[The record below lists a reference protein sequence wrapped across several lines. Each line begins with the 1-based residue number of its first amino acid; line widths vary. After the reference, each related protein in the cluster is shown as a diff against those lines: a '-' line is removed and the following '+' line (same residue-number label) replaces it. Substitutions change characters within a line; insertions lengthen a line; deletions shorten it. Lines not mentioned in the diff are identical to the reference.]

1 MRTRVG
7 AGVFAGVGIVV
18 LSLATVGAGT
28 AMAGGSDAKLRAVL
42 LKGIEA
48 DVASDPAIPGEIVT
62 VRAPGIDETVAT
74 GFADVDGQ
82 VPLEPDTPFRVAS
95 MTKTVVAAAV
105 LRLVEEGKLKLG
117 DPISQ
122 HLAPETVDVLRA
134 DGHDVDAITVRML
147 LQHTGGFYDYAMDIA
162 YEARN
167 IAEPEHRWTRLE
179 QVQLATELGDPVGEP
194 GEVFNYSD
202 TGYILLGE
210 ILEGVTGKTLPAAV
224 RSVIPFDELGL
235 DDTYWET
242 LEDAPAGAKQRAHQ
256 YFGTDIDN
264 IGFDNSQDLYG
275 GGGLVS
281 TTEDLARFYEGLF
294 GGQVFEKPSSLKTM
308 TKISP
313 AGREEK
319 AGMGIY
325 TVDAAGERCYGH
337 RGFWGTQT
345 IHCPD
350 LDLTYARTTNQG
362 DDQDFDDD
370 ALEQVIVDQ
379 VKRRNR

>member
-1 MRTRVG
+1 MMRRRVG
-7 AGVFAGVGIVV
+7 STVVTASVV
-18 LSLATVGAGT
+18 LTLALATSAGAGAGT
-28 AMAGGSDAKLRAVL
+28 SDRKLRAAL
-42 LKGIEA
+42 QDGIEA

-95 MTKTVVAAAV
+95 MTKTFVAAAV
-105 LRLVEEGKLKLG
+105 LRLAEEGKLRLS

-122 HLAPETVDVLRA
+122 RLAPETLEVLRA
-134 DGHDVDAITVRML
+134 DGYDVDRITVRQL
-147 LQHTGGFYDYAMDIA
+147 LQHTGGFYDYAMDVA

-167 IAEPEHRWTRLE
+167 LAEPQHRWTRLE
-179 QVQLATELGDPVGEP
+179 QVQLATELGDPVDEP
-194 GEVFNYSD
+194 GAVFNYSD

-210 ILEGVTGKTLPAAV
+210 ILERVTGKSLPAAV

-242 LEDAPAGAKQRAHQ
+242 LEDAPPGAKQRAHQ

-264 IGFDNSQDLYG
+264 IEFDNSQDLYG

-294 GGQVFEKPSSLKTM
+294 GGKVFETPSTLKTM
-308 TKISP
+308 TKISA

-325 TVDAAGERCYGH
+325 TVDAVGERCYGH

-345 IHCPD
+345 VSCPD
-350 LDLTYARTTNQG
+350 LDLTFARTTNQA
-362 DDQDFDDD
+362 DDEDFDDD

-379 VKRRNR
+379 VARRNH